1 MPHAARSRGA
11 LAKAVLGQQGLI
23 PEAGYEEQAQSY
35 QTMASAARA
44 TSGGSSMGLRG
55 MRLI

>member
-44 TSGGSSMGLRG
+44 TSGGSSIGVRG
-55 MRLI
+55 MS